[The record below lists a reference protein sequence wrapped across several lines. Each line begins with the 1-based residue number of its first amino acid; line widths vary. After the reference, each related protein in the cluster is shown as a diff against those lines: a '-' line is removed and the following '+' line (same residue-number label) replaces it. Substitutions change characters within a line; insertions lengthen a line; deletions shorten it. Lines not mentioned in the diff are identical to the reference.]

1 MTADPALDPID
12 TERLRLRRS
21 VPGDAEEISVYR
33 SDPNVNRYQGW
44 ERTDPDGVRAEI
56 REMAAPI
63 TSTIRNAYID
73 FSKMT
78 VSVVA
83 VITDVVRDGRPVIGY
98 GFNSNGRYA
107 PSGLIRERFIPR
119 LIEADADPLLTD
131 DGSNLDP
138 HKIWAVMMTGEKPG
152 GHGERSVAVGTIDM
166 AVPAT
171 AVIGNFVPEVQ
182 ILDIPFLFR
191 DIDHAYAVLEGP
203 IGQEM
208 LAKFPEKGLV
218 GLALGGNGFRQLT
231 NSKHPVN
238 SPADL
243 HGLKLRTMENQTH
256 LMVWRE
262 LGALPTPMALP
273 EVFTALPQGAAAG
286 YGSYIVGQAARYY
299 FEHGASWGQQGPKR
313 VVTRILEN
321 TDKQSVLQR
330 LKEEIKKKISM
341 NRYAGK

>member
-1 MTADPALDPID
+1 MSNIRKLACAALAVGMVSLIDSGAEAAQTFNIGYVGRPTSPEGIAIGVFAD
-12 TERLRLRRS
+12 
-21 VPGDAEEISVYR
+21 EIKKR
-33 SDPNVNRYQGW
+33 SDGRF
-44 ERTDPDGVRAEI
+44 EI
-56 REMAAPI
+56 
-63 TSTIRNAYID
+63 
-73 FSKMT
+73 
-78 VSVVA
+78 VQ
-83 VITDVVRDGRPVIGY
+83 
-98 GFNSNGRYA
+98 
-107 PSGLIRERFIPR
+107 
-119 LIEADADPLLTD
+119 
-131 DGSNLDP
+131 
-138 HKIWAVMMTGEKPG
+138 HPG
-152 GHGERSVAVGTIDM
+152 GALGGERDMLEGLQLGTIDL

-203 IGQEM
+203 IGLEM

-273 EVFTALPQGAAAG
+273 EVFTALQQGTVDGQENPIGAIINNKFDQVQKYVTITNHAFTSLG
-286 YGSYIVGQAARYY
+286 IVMSPVAYDALSPEDQQMFKDAARD
-299 FEHGASWGQQGPKR
+299 ALR
-313 VVTRILEN
+313 VCKEQVGVVEKTGIQKLQSEGLQVVEQVDPAQFQALLQPVYAQLAQKFGEEAIVRIR
-321 TDKQSVLQR
+321 DY
-330 LKEEIKKKISM
+330 KE
-341 NRYAGK
+341 